1 LCIDE
6 AICPRFAHPYVK
18 ANEPAKPTNEIRRNS
33 MYIKIMTLTA
43 VLALAA
49 GSAFAQ
55 PASPDAQPN
64 SGDIRELNKDIH
76 NNEGDL
82 RKDAW
87 DAGHDQ
93 RDINRDDSLR
103 NADLQREQRD
113 MRDGDASGANYW
125 RRQAKD
131 ENAEISHD
139 QRDLAHSRSDI
150 HNDKMR
156 LAKDFKV
163 RRHDAG
169 KLNSKKR

>member
-1 LCIDE
+1 M
-6 AICPRFAHPYVK
+6 H
-18 ANEPAKPTNEIRRNS
+18 
-33 MYIKIMTLTA
+33 IKTMTLTA

-49 GSAFAQ
+49 GGAFAQ
-55 PASPDAQPN
+55 PATQGVPTN

-82 RKDAW
+82 RKNEW

-103 NADLQREQRD
+103 NADLQRERRD
-113 MRDGDASGANYW
+113 MRDGDTSGANYW

-131 ENAEISHD
+131 ENAEIAHD
-139 QRDLAHSRSDI
+139 RRDLVHSRRDI
-150 HNDKMR
+150 HNDKTR

-163 RRHDAG
+163 RHHDAP
-169 KLNSKKR
+169 KPFPPAKKR

>member
-1 LCIDE
+1 
-6 AICPRFAHPYVK
+6 
-18 ANEPAKPTNEIRRNS
+18 

-49 GSAFAQ
+49 GGAFAQ
-55 PASPDAQPN
+55 PATQGAPTN
-64 SGDIRELNKDIH
+64 TGDIRQLNKDIH

-82 RKDAW
+82 RKDEW

-103 NADLQREQRD
+103 NADLRREQRD

-125 RRQAKD
+125 RRQGKD
-131 ENAEISHD
+131 ENAEIAHD
-139 QRDLAHSRSDI
+139 QRDLAHSRTDI
-150 HNDKMR
+150 HNDKTR

-163 RRHDAG
+163 RRQDAG
-169 KLNSKKR
+169 KLNRPSKKR

>member
-1 LCIDE
+1 
-6 AICPRFAHPYVK
+6 
-18 ANEPAKPTNEIRRNS
+18 
-33 MYIKIMTLTA
+33 MYIKIITLTA

-49 GSAFAQ
+49 GGAYAQ
-55 PASPDAQPN
+55 PATQGVQTNP
-64 SGDIRELNKDIH
+64 GDIRELNKDIH

-82 RKDAW
+82 RKNEW

-131 ENAEISHD
+131 ENAEIVHD
-139 QRDLAHSRSDI
+139 QRDLAHSRRDI

-163 RRHDAG
+163 RHHDAG
-169 KLNSKKR
+169 KLDTPSKRR

>member
-1 LCIDE
+1 MRI
-6 AICPRFAHPYVK
+6 
-18 ANEPAKPTNEIRRNS
+18 N
-33 MYIKIMTLTA
+33 IMTLTA
-43 VLALAA
+43 VLTLAA

-55 PASPDAQPN
+55 PATQGVPTNAN
-64 SGDIRELNKDIH
+64 DIRELNKDIH

-82 RKDAW
+82 RKNEW

-131 ENAEISHD
+131 ENAEIRHD
-139 QRDLAHSRSDI
+139 QGDLAHSRRDI

-163 RRHDAG
+163 RHQDGG
-169 KLNSKKR
+169 KSNKASKRR

>member
-1 LCIDE
+1 M
-6 AICPRFAHPYVK
+6 H
-18 ANEPAKPTNEIRRNS
+18 
-33 MYIKIMTLTA
+33 IKTMTLTA

-49 GSAFAQ
+49 GAAFAQ
-55 PASPDAQPN
+55 PAFQDVQPN
-64 SGDIRELNKDIH
+64 SGDLRELNKDIH

-82 RKDAW
+82 RKNEW

-103 NADLQREQRD
+103 NVDLRREQRD

-131 ENAEISHD
+131 ENAEIAHD
-139 QRDLAHSRSDI
+139 QRDLAHSRRDI

-163 RRHDAG
+163 RHHDAG
-169 KLNSKKR
+169 KLNTPSKKR

>member
-1 LCIDE
+1 M
-6 AICPRFAHPYVK
+6 H
-18 ANEPAKPTNEIRRNS
+18 T
-33 MYIKIMTLTA
+33 KILTVTA

-49 GSAFAQ
+49 GGAFAQ
-55 PASPDAQPN
+55 PVTQGVQPD

-82 RKDAW
+82 RKDKW

-93 RDINRDDSLR
+93 RDIDRDGSLR

-131 ENAEISHD
+131 ENAEIAHD
-139 QRDLAHSRSDI
+139 RRDLAHSRRDI

-169 KLNSKKR
+169 KLNTPSKRR